1 MKKQRI
7 LALALTATMAMSVF
21 GGMSASA
28 ADDVDGYKP
37 YTAKTLTIS
46 DLDTA
51 AEFEKI
57 YTEGYEDLTRDDF
70 ADYDYFLFDYTPAN
84 QNTVS
89 YDNVTDAIL
98 KVVERDF
105 ASDDSDGTKAME
117 AARTALTAYYGASV
131 TVDKTVNMN
140 LASDTREAIVN
151 AYNDQLELVEA
162 INKDFY
168 YTASDSN
175 WVYYGAE
182 DLIEDVKEVKDLDAA
197 NSTLY
202 YLAIESERIV
212 PELEATSSYEEMYN
226 AKYDELASR
235 PSSDYTTTNY
245 RKLTRILEDAEDMID
260 GTEAGY
266 SKAYTYLCE
275 KEKIETITPDWSDLK
290 AAVEGL
296 FTNGKPIEGPYEGT
310 PESTYYYTTADYD
323 KTSYEWVVFAGGTYD
338 DEDITGA
345 YEIAYEVYEDCRY
358 SSTRKYVGQSV
369 VDNALAALDEA
380 LLNLDPN
387 FSSKNWVIVMLE
399 DALDSANEIVESD
412 YKTTS
417 SYWKKYL
424 AAVENVEKLLDATAV
439 RETVAADAVKA
450 LETAI
455 KNLTKCQI
463 SIDSD
468 MRADMTAAKKEAKA
482 LLKDKSNKTASQI
495 IALQTAL
502 DAAEDTTTSATVSV
516 YEAALND
523 LQTAITGYSQVQGW
537 YQQNGTWYYGVGD
550 TTAKGWLN
558 LNGTWYYLDPT
569 TGAMATGWLQLGNT
583 WYYLQSWGGMV
594 TGWQQVNGSWYYF
607 QSWGGMVSN
616 GWYWIG
622 GSCYYFYNWGGMA
635 ANTTIDGYTVNASGA
650 WVR

>member
-28 ADDVDGYKP
+28 VDKDEVDGFQTYTKP
-37 YTAKTLTIS
+37 VTGAAIS
-46 DLDTA
+46 GLDLSKVYYGTYEDAMVDGFENGTVYLFDFA
-51 AEFEKI
+51 VEEQDAVTYDAVVEKI
-57 YTEGYEDLTRDDF
+57 ELALA
-70 ADYDYFLFDYTPAN
+70 ADETTTGSGSKYD
-84 QNTVS
+84 
-89 YDNVTDAIL
+89 DAI
-98 KVVERDF
+98 
-105 ASDDSDGTKAME
+105 
-117 AARTALTAYYGASV
+117 TALKAYY
-131 TVDKTVNMN
+131 VD
-140 LASDTREAIVN
+140 DTTNFTLDKEDSLSGMSADRKAIIELFQEQDAIVS
-151 AYNDQLELVEA
+151 ELVEE
-162 INKDFY
+162 FY
-168 YTASDSN
+168 DDS
-175 WVYYGAE
+175 WGYYGVGEMRSAFE
-182 DLIEDVKEVKDLDAA
+182 SAALTDA
-197 NSTLY
+197 SS
-202 YLAIESERIV
+202 YLLHLASEADRIV
-212 PELEATSSYEEMYN
+212 PELTMTTTYEDEYN
-226 AKYDELASR
+226 ELYDYVASL
-235 PSSDYTTTNY
+235 PSTDYTDRNY
-245 RKLTRILEDAEDMID
+245 LTIERILEDAEYLAAD
-260 GTEAGY
+260 GKESDY
-266 SKAYTYLCE
+266 KAAIAKLNEYKNVQTV
-275 KEKIETITPDWSDLK
+275 TPDWSDLK

-296 FTNGKPIEGPYEGT
+296 FKNGKPAEGRYTGD
-310 PESTYYYTTADYD
+310 SNCYYSKDDYD
-323 KTSYEWVVFAGGTYD
+323 TKSYEWIAFAGGVYD
-338 DEDITGA
+338 KETIKGA
-345 YEIAYEVYEDCRY
+345 YETAYEVYQDCRY

-569 TGAMATGWLQLGNT
+569 TGAMATGWLQLGST
-583 WYYLQSWGGMV
+583 WYYLKDWGGMA